1 MTINTKLDEKL
12 EGADNFRAWKY
23 RVMLILEENDLE
35 GFMEEDIPEP
45 DGDEDKAKHKKSL
58 VKAKR
63 IIEDSIKD
71 HLIPHVSSL
80 KTPKQMFD
88 ALSQLY
94 EGKNINR
101 KMTLRTRLKNV
112 KLQDSESIQSYF
124 TRISQIREQIEAIGD
139 SVEEAE
145 LVMTTMNGLPRPWDP
160 FIKGICSRRKIMK
173 FNRLWEDCTHEEAR
187 LEARE
192 EKLGNEENQALT
204 VHVRKGKN
212 KVEDCPP
219 KKF

>member
-23 RVMLILEENDLE
+23 RVMLILEENNLE
-35 GFMEEDIPEP
+35 GFIEEDIPELEE
-45 DGDEDKAKHKKSL
+45 DEAKAKHKKSL

-63 IIEDSIKD
+63 IIADSIKD

-88 ALSQLY
+88 ALSRLY

-101 KMTLRTRLKNV
+101 KMTLRTQLKNV
-112 KLQDSESIQSYF
+112 KMQDSESIQSYF
-124 TRISQIREQIEAIGD
+124 TRVSQIREQIEAIGD
-139 SVEEAE
+139 SVEEVE
-145 LVMTTMNGLPRPWDP
+145 LVMTTMNGLPRTRDP
-160 FIKGICSRRKIMK
+160 FIKGLCSRRKLMK
-173 FNRLWEDCTHEEAR
+173 YNRLWEDCTQEEAR

-192 EKLGNEENQALT
+192 EKLGQEENQALT
-204 VHVRKGKN
+204 IQA
-212 KVEDCPP
+212 
-219 KKF
+219 